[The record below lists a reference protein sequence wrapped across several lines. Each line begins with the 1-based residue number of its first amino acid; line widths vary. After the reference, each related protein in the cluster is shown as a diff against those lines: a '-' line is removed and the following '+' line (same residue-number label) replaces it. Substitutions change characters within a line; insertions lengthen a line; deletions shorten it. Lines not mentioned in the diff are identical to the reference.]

1 MFTPEGGKRPGKP
14 GFAKIFR
21 RAGPTAT
28 LNSNPSRPMKAV
40 RIARTGG
47 PDVMELTDIPTP
59 HPGPGEILVRHQA
72 IGVNFIDTYHRSGL
86 YPVKL
91 PSGLGMEAA
100 GVVEAVG
107 EGVTRFVPGDQA
119 VYASGPIG
127 AYAEQHAVNADRA
140 VKLPSGVT
148 PDLAAAAL
156 LKGMT
161 AEFLLRRC
169 HAVQPGQTILVHAA
183 AGGVGSIMV
192 QWAKHLGATVIATAG
207 GAEKGERARAL
218 GADHVIDYRTQDV
231 AAEVRRL
238 TGGAGVP
245 VAYDSVGAA
254 TFEGTLG
261 SLARRGLFV
270 SFGNASGPA
279 PAVDPGRLSRMGSL
293 FFTRPTLYDYVP
305 TVAELDACAAALF
318 EVIAAGKVRVDI
330 GQTFAL
336 SDVRQAHEALEA
348 RATIGASLLIP

>member
-1 MFTPEGGKRPGKP
+1 M
-14 GFAKIFR
+14 
-21 RAGPTAT
+21 RAI
-28 LNSNPSRPMKAV
+28 
-40 RIARTGG
+40 RIAKTGG
-47 PDVMELTDIPTP
+47 PEVLELADVATPTA
-59 HPGPGEILVRHQA
+59 GPGQILIRHQA

-86 YPVKL
+86 YPIKL

-107 EGVTRFVPGDQA
+107 EGVTRFQPGDTA

-127 AYAEQHAVNADRA
+127 AYAEFNAVAADRA
-140 VKLPSGVT
+140 VKVPSNVT

-161 AEFLLRRC
+161 AEFLLKRC
-169 HAVQPGQTILVHAA
+169 HPVSAGETILVHAA
-183 AGGVGSIMV
+183 AGGVGSILV
-192 QWAKHLGATVIATAG
+192 QWAKVLGATVIATAG
-207 GAEKGERARAL
+207 GAEKLARAKAL
-218 GADHVIDYRTQDV
+218 GADHLIDYRTQDV
-231 AAEVRRL
+231 AAEVRRI

-254 TFEGTLG
+254 TFEGTLS

-293 FFTRPTLYDYVP
+293 YFTRPTLFDYVA
-305 TVAELDACAAALF
+305 TTEDLDASAKALF
-318 EVIAAGKVRVDI
+318 DVIATGQVRVDI
-330 GQTFAL
+330 GQTFPL
-336 SDVRQAHEALEA
+336 SEARRAHEALEG
-348 RATIGASLLIP
+348 RATVGASLLIP